1 MALHAC
7 APNAMSPPRRSS
19 PSLPSL
25 AALKARLQAEG
36 SFRAVFMTGSG
47 STVVGFGSDAAPA
60 FLREDPEYKVRD
72 TVRHCAA

>member
-1 MALHAC
+1 MHPAPQLDALTLH
-7 APNAMSPPRRSS
+7 PS

-60 FLREDPEYKVRD
+60 FLREDPQYKVRD
-72 TVRHCAA
+72 TVRHGAA